1 MIIMINI
8 LMQMMMMMMVI
19 IILIMIVVIIQI
31 QTIVQKKAPARRH
44 SRHAPR
50 LRRVHGAP
58 SLHKG
63 IFLYK
68 GFHIIREFLL

>member
-31 QTIVQKKAPARRH
+31 QTIVQKRRLLVDTADMH
-44 SRHAPR
+44 
-50 LRRVHGAP
+50 HG
-58 SLHKG
+58 SDEFMELLHF
-63 IFLYK
+63 IK
-68 GFHIIREFLL
+68 GFSFIKDFTS